1 MAWPWRRKKQIEQG
15 RKLSPEGLPV
25 VNWPPTWLATV
36 NLAGLR
42 GSYGYIYRTQP
53 NVRAVVD
60 FLASEAASVK
70 LKFYEKV
77 PSSPELPDG
86 RLEQPEH
93 PMMVVLNHPNPNTT
107 RTRLWFHTVAD
118 LHVYDVAFWRKIRT
132 NGTVRALLRIPPVS
146 LNTQRDP
153 LTRQIIGYMDALG
166 NQLSLNDLVIF
177 KGYDPELY
185 DGNVSPLETLRRVL
199 AEEQAAG
206 QQREGMW
213 RNGARREGVV
223 TRPLEA
229 PSWSPE
235 AREAWRA
242 DFEATMSGAHNAGRV
257 GLLEDGMGWNADS
270 FNPKEMEYLG
280 ARLLTRK
287 ECASAFRVDPRL
299 VFASDDLASPD
310 VRTGFYVD
318 RLVPML
324 TGLQEEVDLQLLP
337 DFETVQR
344 LNRVYTE
351 FNIDAK
357 LRGSFEEQARIA
369 SAAVGGPYVTVN
381 EMRARVNLPPIPG
394 GDEIII
400 PLNVVRAGGSQ
411 GSPQA
416 PIETPGRQPTQI
428 TPGGGSQPPQAAS
441 VNVYLN
447 SNGEVKT
454 AAETAPEDV
463 LRTAPKAAL
472 RRRQEVA
479 DRYQTLLNKHLARQG
494 ARVMKLANAMRT
506 KTPGT
511 IDMIWG
517 DQARWD
523 LELSAD
529 LAKLTEQVVDDNARR
544 AIRQL
549 SRKAKYNPDRTRNFI
564 KKATLTAAIAIN
576 AKTRDDVAQALAD
589 ESGDELAAVFDNTGR
604 TAVLGTSFGTSMI
617 NFARNE
623 GATQGGGRTKTWIVT
638 SANSRHPEMNGETV
652 DLQDDFS
659 NGLPWPG
666 AFGDVE
672 QSAGCQCLVDLG

>member
-1 MAWPWRRKKQIEQG
+1 MAWPFKRKRGQ
-15 RKLSPEGLPV
+15 KLTSPDGLPV
-25 VNWPPTWLATV
+25 VNFPPTWLGTV
-36 NLAGLR
+36 NLSGLR

-70 LKFYEKV
+70 LKLYEKV

-86 RLEQPEH
+86 RLEDPEH
-93 PMMVVLNHPNPNTT
+93 PMMLVLNHPNPSTT

-118 LHVYDVAFWRKIRT
+118 FHVYDIAFWRKIRQS
-132 NGTVRALLRIPPVS
+132 GQVRALLRVPPVS
-146 LNTQRDP
+146 LFTQRDP
-153 LTRQIIGYMDALG
+153 LTRQIVAYTDAFG
-166 NQLSLNDLVIF
+166 NQVSLNDLVIF

-223 TRPLEA
+223 SRPLEA

-242 DFEATMSGAHNAGRV
+242 DFEATMAGAHNAGRV
-257 GLLEDGMGWNADS
+257 GLLEDGMSWNADS

-287 ECASAFRVDPRL
+287 ECASAFRVDPRM
-299 VFASDDLASPD
+299 VFASDDLASPE

-318 RLVPML
+318 RLVPLL
-324 TGLQEEVDLQLLP
+324 TGLQEEIDLQLLP

-344 LNRVYTE
+344 MARVYTE

-357 LRGSFEEQARIA
+357 LRGSFEEQAKILVMTTGVPIVAR
-369 SAAVGGPYVTVN
+369 N
-381 EMRARVNLPPIPG
+381 EARARLNLPPKAG
-394 GDEIII
+394 GDELAT
-400 PLNVVRAGGSQ
+400 PMNVLVGGQ
-411 GSPQA
+411 ASPQS
-416 PIETPGRQPTQI
+416 PLQTPGDMPALGQ
-428 TPGGGSQPPQAAS
+428 TPNPAGTTPQAAS
-441 VNVYLN
+441 MNFFFN
-447 SNGEVKT
+447 PNGEMKV
-454 AAETAPEDV
+454 AAETPPEDI

-472 RRRQEVA
+472 RRREEVA
-479 DRYQTLLNKHLARQG
+479 NRYQTLLNKHLTRQG
-494 ARVMKLANAMRT
+494 ARIMKLANAMRT
-506 KTPGT
+506 KTPGSL
-511 IDMIWG
+511 DLIWG

-529 LAKLTEQVVDDNARR
+529 LQKLTQQVVDENARR

-564 KKATLTAAIAIN
+564 KKATLTAAISIN
-576 AKTRDDVAQALAD
+576 AKTREDVSQALSD
-589 ESGDELAAVFDNTGR
+589 ESGDALEAVFSDTGR

-652 DLQDDFS
+652 SLNEDFS

-666 AFGDVE
+666 AWGDVE
-672 QSAGCQCLVDLG
+672 QSANCQCLVDLG

>member
-1 MAWPWRRKKQIEQG
+1 M
-15 RKLSPEGLPV
+15 
-25 VNWPPTWLATV
+25 
-36 NLAGLR
+36 
-42 GSYGYIYRTQP
+42 
-53 NVRAVVD
+53 
-60 FLASEAASVK
+60 
-70 LKFYEKV
+70 
-77 PSSPELPDG
+77 
-86 RLEQPEH
+86 
-93 PMMVVLNHPNPNTT
+93 
-107 RTRLWFHTVAD
+107 
-118 LHVYDVAFWRKIRT
+118 
-132 NGTVRALLRIPPVS
+132 
-146 LNTQRDP
+146 
-153 LTRQIIGYMDALG
+153 
-166 NQLSLNDLVIF
+166 
-177 KGYDPELY
+177 
-185 DGNVSPLETLRRVL
+185 ETLRRVL

-213 RNGARREGVV
+213 RNGARREGVAL
-223 TRPLEA
+223 RPLEA
-229 PSWSPE
+229 PPWTSA

-242 DFEATMSGAHNAGRV
+242 DFEATMSGAQNAGRV
-257 GLLEDGMGWNADS
+257 GLLEDGMDWKADS

-576 AKTRDDVAQALAD
+576 AKTREDVSQALAD